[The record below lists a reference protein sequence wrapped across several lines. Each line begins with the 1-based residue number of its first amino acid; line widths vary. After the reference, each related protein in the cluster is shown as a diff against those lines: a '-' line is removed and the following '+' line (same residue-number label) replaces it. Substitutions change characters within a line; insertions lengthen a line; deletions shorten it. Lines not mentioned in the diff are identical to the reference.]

1 MAVPGASVPSSDL
14 DLQHG
19 FVAGTTF
26 RKTGVA
32 SRYLTSDE
40 TASQLAA
47 RACEEALAR
56 SGIGWDEVDCLVAAS
71 ATMDQA
77 LPYNA
82 AMIHAE
88 LGLVQHRTT
97 TFDIGASC
105 MSFLSALDL
114 CATLVDAGRFKRV
127 MIVSSDIST
136 FTTDRAELKTNG
148 IFGDG
153 AAACLIGPSHEAES
167 VVLASALTTFSEG
180 VELCQIKS
188 GGSRFHRRVPGSN
201 SEALFEMNPGPLYAL
216 IARELP
222 GFVGCLLRA
231 AGVSLDEIDL
241 MVPHQAS
248 HLALKHV
255 NRMLGIDPAKV
266 VDIFAEHG
274 NQVAASLPTALHHGL
289 TNRGIRRGSK
299 LLLLGSGAG
308 VTLGGM
314 VLTY

>member
-1 MAVPGASVPSSDL
+1 MAVPGLPIPSSDL
-14 DLQHG
+14 DRQHG
-19 FVAGTTF
+19 FETGTTL

-32 SRYLTSDE
+32 SRYLTRDE

-47 RACEEALAR
+47 RACGEALAR
-56 SGIGWDEVDCLVAAS
+56 SGIAWDEVECLVAAS

-77 LPYNA
+77 LPYKA

-88 LGLVQHRTT
+88 LGLLQHRTA
-97 TFDIGASC
+97 TFDIGARC
-105 MSFLSALDL
+105 MSFLTALDL
-114 CATLVDAGRFKRV
+114 CSTLVDAGRFRRV

-136 FTTDRAELKTNG
+136 FTTDRSELKTNG

-153 AAACLIGPSHEAES
+153 AAACLIAPAEDGES
-167 VVLASALTTFSEG
+167 AVLASAITTFSEG
-180 VELCQIKS
+180 VEFCQIKS

-222 GFVGCLLRA
+222 GFVDRLLHR
-231 AGVSLDEIDL
+231 AGVTLADIDL

-255 NRMLGIDPAKV
+255 TRMLGIDPAKV
-266 VDIFAEHG
+266 VDIFPHHG

-289 TNRGIRRGSK
+289 TDPALPRGSK

-314 VLTY
+314 VMIY